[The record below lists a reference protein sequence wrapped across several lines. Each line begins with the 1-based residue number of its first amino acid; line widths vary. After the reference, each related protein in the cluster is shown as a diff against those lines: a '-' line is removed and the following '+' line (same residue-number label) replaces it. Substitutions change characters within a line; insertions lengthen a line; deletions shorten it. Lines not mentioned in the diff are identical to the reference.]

1 MGTVQET
8 TSPPPRP
15 QTDFSTSP
23 RQRPPRAEPR
33 AGGGWAVGI
42 TTAAVAVLGGLAW
55 ALASGD
61 TAPEGSASLTL
72 LVFATAV
79 VAWCSGRFEDVH
91 VAVAATSVL
100 VLLGVLTPVELL
112 TAFGAEP
119 IWLMLSAFLLAAGLT
134 RTGLPARLVATL
146 AASARTP
153 RQLAHLTTVAL
164 VVSALLV
171 PSTSGRAAIAV
182 PVHSALAE
190 VFERRERLVRG
201 LALLIPTVILLS
213 AVSSLVGAGAHLIT
227 SQILAAT
234 TGSGIGYAQWLL
246 WGLPLAITTSHLAA
260 ELVLLL
266 HTRRADRREP
276 LRVPAVLLRSELEVP
291 HTWRS
296 VETRAAW
303 LLAVVVLAW
312 STSEWHGIPAPLPA
326 FAAALMLA
334 APRTGVV
341 STSRAVSE
349 VPWSLLVF
357 MATTAAMGG
366 ALVSTGAAQWLADA
380 VLGGTGY
387 ALVGGVVAVS
397 AAAHLVV
404 QSRSA
409 RSSVLIP
416 MVVPA
421 ALAAGMN
428 PIALAFASTAAAGF
442 CHTLTSS
449 AKPVAVFS
457 RLDAPTYG
465 AKDLLVLSAFLGP
478 LLVAVVLLF
487 SVAVWPLLGLPLH

>member
-1 MGTVQET
+1 M
-8 TSPPPRP
+8 
-15 QTDFSTSP
+15 D
-23 RQRPPRAEPR
+23 PR
-33 AGGGWAVGI
+33 AGAGWAVGI
-42 TTAAVAVLGGLAW
+42 TTSAVAVLGGLAW
-55 ALASGD
+55 VLTSGD
-61 TAPEGSASLTL
+61 TAPDGSASLTL

-79 VAWCSGRFEDVH
+79 AAWCSGRFEDVH

-146 AASARTP
+146 AARARTP

-171 PSTSGRAAIAV
+171 PSTSGRAALAV
-182 PVHSALAE
+182 PVHTALAG

-213 AVSSLVGAGAHLIT
+213 AVASLVGAGAHLIT

-246 WGLPLAITTSHLAA
+246 WGLPLAIVTSHLAA

-266 HTRRADRREP
+266 HTRRTDRREP
-276 LRVPAVLLRSELEVP
+276 LRVPSALLRTELDVP
-291 HTWRS
+291 HTWRPA
-296 VETRAAW
+296 ETRAAW

-326 FAAALMLA
+326 FAAVLVLA
-334 APRTGVV
+334 APRGGVV
-341 STSRAVSE
+341 SISRAVSE

-366 ALVSTGAAQWLADA
+366 ALVSTGAAQWLADS

-387 ALVGGVVAVS
+387 ALVVGVVVVS

-465 AKDLLVLSAFLGP
+465 SKDLLVLSALLGP